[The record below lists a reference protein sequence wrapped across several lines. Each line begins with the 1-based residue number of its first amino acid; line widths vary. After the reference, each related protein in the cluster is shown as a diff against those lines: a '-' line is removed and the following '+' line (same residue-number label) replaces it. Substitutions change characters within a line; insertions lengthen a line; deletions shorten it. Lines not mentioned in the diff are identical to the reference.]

1 MGRGQAAFLL
11 AQLGAHA
18 ASQFAERLG
27 VLDLAPAD
35 AGILRLLRVAAGL
48 SQQEL
53 ASKLQ
58 IHPSRLVAILDN
70 LEKRGFVERR
80 ANPDDRR
87 LYSLYL
93 TKDGGEVLEK
103 IGKVA
108 REHQDALLSVLDQEE
123 RDELANLLLKVADQ
137 QGLVRGVHPGYQR
150 LGKPK
155 APWGQ
160 GRTNWWPWVGWHFS
174 SLKNFP
180 RIPDFIFWVIPV
192 LE

>member
-1 MGRGQAAFLL
+1 MSRSEMGKGQPAFLL

-27 VLDLAPAD
+27 VLDLTPPD
-35 AGILRLLRVAAGL
+35 AGILRLLRIAAGL
-48 SQQEL
+48 SQQAL
-53 ASKLQ
+53 AAKLK

-70 LEKRGFVERR
+70 LEKRGFLERR

-93 TKDGGEVLEK
+93 AKNGEEALDR

-108 REHQDALLSVLDQEE
+108 REHQDALLSVLSKEE
-123 RDELANLLLKVADQ
+123 RDQLADLLLRIADQ

-150 LGKPK
+150 WANPK
-155 APWGQ
+155 RSEDDGAKSE
-160 GRTNWWPWVGWHFS
+160 GRPPGE
-174 SLKNFP
+174 
-180 RIPDFIFWVIPV
+180 I
-192 LE
+192 